1 LTVAVNSYSK
11 GTNEYYLREGDTV
24 EVSASWAETDSNIR
38 IGVYDGTTFYY
49 ISGSDGSVS
58 GEFEVPNAGNY
69 KFMIRNMSDVTIHIS
84 GFYSL

>member
-1 LTVAVNSYSK
+1 M
-11 GTNEYYLREGDTV
+11 REGDTV
-24 EVSASWAETDSNIR
+24 EVSASWAETDSYIR